1 MTSQFVLIQHLLSAQ
16 ISDNCFLN
24 VALIL
29 SHSPPPK
36 MCFLKEVQTE
46 YLKDAEFPEV
56 LSDTALTFCL
66 VLSVFRCFVL
76 PAGLQLTAHPQ
87 SHSATLTRVFSAY
100 QVSMLLFYAYLCLLM
115 HTGSTQCSEVNHICI
130 IISSQSIQ
138 QRDLLSVLRML
149 LTVT

>member
-66 VLSVFRCFVL
+66 VLSVFYVL
-76 PAGLQLTAHPQ
+76 RAASRTSAHSTPSVPL
-87 SHSATLTRVFSAY
+87 SHSHTR
-100 QVSMLLFYAYLCLLM
+100 
-115 HTGSTQCSEVNHICI
+115 
-130 IISSQSIQ
+130 
-138 QRDLLSVLRML
+138 LLSLSGLHAPVLCISVFAHAHRVN
-149 LTVT
+149 TVQ